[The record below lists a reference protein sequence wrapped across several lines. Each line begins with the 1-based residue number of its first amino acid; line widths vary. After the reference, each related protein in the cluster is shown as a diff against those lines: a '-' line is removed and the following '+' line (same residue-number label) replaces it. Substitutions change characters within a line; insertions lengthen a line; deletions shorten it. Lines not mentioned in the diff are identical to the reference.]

1 MNRSTHSNGSAA
13 AERIRRH
20 LLCHLV
26 CLGRHTVTGL
36 LGTAGR
42 QFNDWTA
49 DYRLYSHNRVNIENL
64 FQPVRRAIFTKLSPS
79 APAVVALD
87 DTRLRKTGRKTHG
100 VAYTRDP
107 MGPPFH
113 VNFIR
118 AQRFV
123 QLSMALP
130 TGDQGQARMIPVDL
144 AHAPSPKKPPH
155 QSTPEERAQHRKLQK
170 QTSLAQTGANRI
182 IRLRQDMDQDG
193 RFEKPLWTVVDGSY
207 TNGTL
212 LKRLPPRTELIG
224 RIRSDAKLYYLPESK
239 DRKTGRKRVYG
250 QQAPTPEQVRRD
262 SSTPWQEVKAF
273 AAGKVH
279 NFRVKTIAPLRWRS
293 AGQHHDLRLIVIAPL
308 AYRISKNSRL
318 CYRRPA
324 FLICTKPEASLE
336 QVLQAYL
343 WRWDIEVNF
352 RDEKSLLGVGEA
364 QVRHINS
371 VEAVPALAVAAYAA
385 LLIAAVENF
394 GASGIPDLLP
404 LPKWRNQK
412 PKRATTQCL
421 INHLRAEL
429 WSRTIHFSGFVN
441 NSSSH
446 AKPQKLPLPLS
457 SALFYGAR
465 KK

>member
-1 MNRSTHSNGSAA
+1 M

-20 LLCHLV
+20 LLSNLV

-36 LGTAGR
+36 LGTAGC
-42 QFNDWTA
+42 QFKDWSA
-49 DYRLYSHNRVNIENL
+49 DYRLYSHNRVKVGAL
-64 FQPVRRAIFTKLSPS
+64 FQPVRRALTAKLSQS

-107 MGPPFH
+107 LGPPFR
-113 VNFIR
+113 VNFIK

-130 TGDQGQARMIPVDL
+130 LDDQGQARMIPVDL
-144 AHAPSPKKPPH
+144 VHAPSPKKP
-155 QSTPEERAQHRKLQK
+155 SLRSGPEERAQYHKLQR
-170 QTSLAQTGANRI
+170 QTSLAQVGADRLNL
-182 IRLRQDMDQDG
+182 LRQELDQDG
-193 RFEKPLWTVVDGSY
+193 FRQKALWSVVDGSY
-207 TNGTL
+207 TNGAL

-224 RIRSDAKLYYLPESK
+224 RIRSDAKLYYLPEREERRS
-239 DRKTGRKRVYG
+239 GRKRDYG
-250 QQAPTPEQVRRD
+250 RQAPTPEQARRD
-262 SSTPWQEVKAF
+262 PSIPWRQVKAF

-279 NFRVKTIAPLRWRS
+279 SFRVKTIAPLRWRV
-293 AGQHHDLRLIVIAPL
+293 AGRRHNLRLIIIAPL
-308 AYRISKNSRL
+308 AYRISKESRL

-324 FLICTKPEASLE
+324 YLICTNPHAPLE
-336 QVLQAYL
+336 QALQAYL

-364 QVRHINS
+364 QVRHVNS
-371 VEAVPALAVAAYAA
+371 VEAVPALAVAAYAI
-385 LLIAAVENF
+385 LLIAAVEKY
-394 GASGIPDLLP
+394 GAAGVPTLLP
-404 LPKWRNQK
+404 PPKWRKHK

-429 WSRTIHFSGFVN
+429 WSQAIRFSGFVN
-441 NSSSH
+441 NNSAH
-446 AKPQKLPLPLS
+446 TKPQKPSLPLA

-465 KK
+465 RK